1 MGDLNEI
8 KSNLLD
14 LCDRQ
19 LNDLLD
25 SAPSEQR
32 DVEDIEKLLDAMRGV
47 QRSMET
53 VVAIETALKCS

>member
-32 DVEDIEKLLDAMRGV
+32 DVEDIEKLLDEMRGV